1 MSPYQLSL
9 HALLMLMCVGQCE
22 GKTGNSSRVLGFSR
36 PAGVVGVEVRV
47 YAEAYCPTCRDYMLN
62 TLSDFV
68 NAPGLS
74 QVR

>member
-22 GKTGNSSRVLGFSR
+22 GKT
-36 PAGVVGVEVRV
+36 EVRV